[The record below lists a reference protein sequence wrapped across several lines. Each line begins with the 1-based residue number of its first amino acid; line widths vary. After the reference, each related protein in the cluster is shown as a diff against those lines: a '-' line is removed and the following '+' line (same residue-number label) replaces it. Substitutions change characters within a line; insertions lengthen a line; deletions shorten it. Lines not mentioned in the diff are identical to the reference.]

1 MGVARRGARSAGGDT
16 RTWQRAE
23 ASHHEPVEEKSVA
36 GRGGGLG
43 VAASI
48 GWIDG
53 SSSSGDGESSA
64 TDAMAGPVL
73 LLVLVSVSCVLA
85 RQRMEEPGYCLHQ
98 TLTFARTN

>member
-1 MGVARRGARSAGGDT
+1 MAASGGIASRTGGEVGGGEGRRT
-16 RTWQRAE
+16 R
-23 ASHHEPVEEKSVA
+23 
-36 GRGGGLG
+36 GRGIGG
-43 VAASI
+43 
-48 GWIDG
+48 IDG

-98 TLTFARTN
+98 TLTFADNVVVLYLDS

>member
-1 MGVARRGARSAGGDT
+1 
-16 RTWQRAE
+16 
-23 ASHHEPVEEKSVA
+23 
-36 GRGGGLG
+36 
-43 VAASI
+43 VAASGGIASRAGGGEVGGGEGRRTRGRGI

-98 TLTFARTN
+98 TLTFADNVVVNIDLASCTFERTN